1 MSAPT
6 DWWQMVLRWWL
17 GAVKVAIDS
26 AGRVVV
32 PKALRDRLGLA
43 AGTTVDISAYGSGLH
58 LTPVGRSARVRT
70 MRGETVAVPD
80 TVITDDDVFAILD
93 ADRL

>member
-17 GAVKVAIDS
+17 GAMKVAIDS

-32 PKALRDRLGLA
+32 PKALRDRLGLD
-43 AGTTVDISAYGSGLH
+43 AGTTVDISAHGSGLH

-70 MRGETVAVPD
+70 MRGETVAVSD

>member
-32 PKALRDRLGLA
+32 PKALRDRLGLD
-43 AGTTVDISAYGSGLH
+43 AGTTVDISAHGSGLH